1 MAEQSI
7 KKNYAYNVV
16 FQIFSILAP
25 LITMPYVA
33 RVLEADFIGYYSY
46 ANSITTYFALFS
58 SLGIASYGLRE
69 VSLCRNDKQRCSEI
83 FRELSTIRFMTTA
96 AFAVA
101 FVIAVIINGVNIDV
115 YLACGIILIAVA
127 FDFTWFLQAMEEFKT
142 LMLRNFV
149 IKLISIVCIFI
160 FVKEKEDL
168 PIYIMIQMG
177 SALLA
182 NLLII
187 PSVKKHLV
195 PVNKRDLCYS
205 QHFRQILIYFVP
217 AIASSVY
224 TVLDR
229 TMLGVLTRST
239 LENGY
244 YEQAHKVINVML
256 AVITSLN
263 VIVGVRTTYLFGQ
276 GDDERVKKYIKK
288 TFKFMSLVSMPMI
301 FGLVACARNF
311 VPLFFGEGYDKVA
324 PVLMMFSPLVFII
337 GISNIIGTLYLTPS
351 GQRAKAN
358 RVIIVGAAVNFILN
372 LILIPTF
379 KSYGAV
385 AASLAAEGVI
395 SLLYIQLMH
404 RYLTVW
410 DVFKAAI
417 KYVAIAFVMLV
428 VVQTIGL
435 RWHSMGALL
444 TQVSVGAAIYIIGLL
459 VTRDEIVFEEIK
471 KLKDVINKRRAQK

>member
-7 KKNYAYNVV
+7 KKNYAYNVA

-25 LITMPYVA
+25 LITMPYVS

-46 ANSITTYFALFS
+46 ANSIATYFSLFS
-58 SLGIASYGLRE
+58 ALGIASYGIRE
-69 VSLCRNDKQRCSEI
+69 VSICRNDKQRCSEI
-83 FRELSTIRFMTTA
+83 FWELSRIRFATTG
-96 AFAVA
+96 AFIIA
-101 FVIAVIINGVNIDV
+101 FIIAVIINGVNIDV
-115 YLACGIILIAVA
+115 YLACGIMIVAVA

-142 LMLRNFV
+142 LMLRNFTIKIISV
-149 IKLISIVCIFI
+149 ICVFL
-160 FVKEKEDL
+160 FVKVKEDL
-168 PIYIMIQMG
+168 PIYILIQTG
-177 SALLA
+177 STLVA

-187 PSVKKHLV
+187 PNVKKHLV
-195 PVNKRDLCYS
+195 PVNKKELCYS
-205 QHFRQILIYFVP
+205 QHFRQVLIYFVP
-217 AIASSVY
+217 AIATSVY

-229 TMLGVLTRST
+229 TMLGFLTRST

-244 YEQAHKVINVML
+244 YEQAHKVINIML

-276 GDDERVKKYIKK
+276 GDDERIKKYIKK

-301 FGLVACARNF
+301 FGIVACARNF

-351 GQRAKAN
+351 GQRARAN
-358 RVIIVGAAVNFILN
+358 RVIIIGAAVNFILN
-372 LILIPTF
+372 LVLIPLF
-379 KSYGAV
+379 QSYGAV
-385 AASLAAEGVI
+385 AASLAAEGII

-435 RWHSMGALL
+435 KWHTMGALL
-444 TQVSVGAAIYIIGLL
+444 TQIAVGVAIYIAGLL
-459 VTRDEIVFEEIK
+459 VTRDEIVLEEIGK
-471 KLKDVINKRRAQK
+471 FTDAIKKRRAKK